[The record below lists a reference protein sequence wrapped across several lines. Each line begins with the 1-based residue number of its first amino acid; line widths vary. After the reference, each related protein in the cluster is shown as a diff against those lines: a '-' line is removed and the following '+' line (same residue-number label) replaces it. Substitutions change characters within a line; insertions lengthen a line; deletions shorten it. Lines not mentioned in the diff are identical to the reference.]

1 MDSKPLNILYIIPS
15 FDEGGAEV
23 HVLNLIR
30 ELNHKHN
37 ITLVSSG
44 GRLESKL
51 PERVKII
58 NLPFH
63 RKNIF
68 TGIYCALKLNA
79 LNKKFHWD
87 LVHVHSR
94 VPAWI
99 AWLLS
104 SLSGVKFI
112 ATAHSLYSLNAGL
125 IPFRHADGVIC
136 ISESVKNHMQNY
148 LPVNNVKVIY
158 NGIIKSGLTHN
169 YSGRV
174 IKFLFA
180 GRLTRL
186 KGLDIALKALSE
198 LKSYNWTLDILGD
211 GTQRNELESLS
222 VSLGLS
228 DRVIFHGSQDKAQV
242 MNFMCESSCLLFPS
256 VSEGMGLVV
265 LEAVSLGLRVIASDL
280 EALHELSG
288 SGLVESGNVQAWKL
302 AIKKFLDT
310 GESSNFD
317 ANKIIDVHEM
327 ADLTERFYFE
337 INKVKR
343 LPAGNRMN
351 N

>member
-1 MDSKPLNILYIIPS
+1 MDIESLNILYIIPE

-30 ELNHKHN
+30 ELNNVHN

-51 PERVKII
+51 PDRVKII
-58 NLPFH
+58 NLPVH

-68 TGIYCALKLNA
+68 TGIYCAFKLYA
-79 LNKKFHWD
+79 LHKKFHWD

-104 SLSGVKFI
+104 RLSGVKFI
-112 ATAHSLYSLNAGL
+112 ITAHSLYSLNAGL

-136 ISESVKNHMQNY
+136 VSESVKNHMREY
-148 LPVNNVKVIY
+148 LPDNDKNIRVIY
-158 NGIIKSGLTHN
+158 NGIIKSNLTHN
-169 YSGRV
+169 YSGKLT
-174 IKFLFA
+174 KFLFA

-186 KGLDIALKALSE
+186 KGLDIALHALSE
-198 LKSYNWTLDILGD
+198 LKNYEWTLDVLGD
-211 GTQRNELESLS
+211 GTQRNELEALS

-228 DRVIFHGSQDKAQV
+228 EHVTFHGSQDKSQV
-242 MNFMCESSCLLFPS
+242 AKFMCESSCLLFPS

-288 SGLVESGNVQAWKL
+288 SGLAESGNVQAWKS

-310 GESSNFD
+310 GESSMFD
-317 ANKIIDVHEM
+317 ANKIIDVHDM
-327 ADLTERFYFE
+327 AALTERFYFE
-337 INKVKR
+337 I
-343 LPAGNRMN
+343 LQ
-351 N
+351 

>member
-1 MDSKPLNILYIIPS
+1 MDIKQLNILYIIPE
-15 FDEGGAEV
+15 FNDGGAEV

-30 ELNHKHN
+30 ELNNTHN

-51 PERVKII
+51 PEGVKII
-58 NLPFH
+58 NLPVH
-63 RKNIF
+63 KKNIF
-68 TGIYCALKLNA
+68 TGIYCALKLYA

-104 SLSGVKFI
+104 GLSGVKFI
-112 ATAHSLYSLNAGL
+112 ITAHSLYSLNAGL
-125 IPFRHADGVIC
+125 LPFRHADGVIC
-136 ISESVKNHMQNY
+136 VSEAVRNHMRKY
-148 LPVNNVKVIY
+148 LPVNNVKIIY

-186 KGLDIALKALSE
+186 KGLDTALNALSE
-198 LKSYNWTLDILGD
+198 LKNYDWTLDVLGD
-211 GTQRNELESLS
+211 GSQRNELEKLTIN
-222 VSLGLS
+222 LGLS
-228 DRVIFHGSQDKAQV
+228 ERVTFHGFQDKSQV
-242 MNFMCESSCLLFPS
+242 AKFMCRSSCLLFPS
-256 VSEGMGLVV
+256 ISEGMGLVV
-265 LEAVSLGLRVIASDL
+265 LEALSLGLRVIASDL

-288 SGLVESGNVQAWKL
+288 SGLVESGNVQEWRN
-302 AIKKFLDT
+302 AIKNFIEN
-310 GESSNFD
+310 GESSEFD
-317 ANKIIDVHEM
+317 VNKIIDVQEM
-327 ADLTERFYFE
+327 ANLTERFYFE
-337 INKVKR
+337 INKATPR
-343 LPAGNRMN
+343 ES
-351 N
+351 